1 MRLLSSSRVVRDGA
15 GTRISFHTNTKYSG
29 KGRQSLLPRFKKVLS
44 LFGCIAPEIF
54 LESCR
59 IFHCTARS
67 WFPNQGLNQQPLN
80 CKEDIYALDHQP
92 SPSVHLQLHI
102 FTCSWHIIIVLH
114 LFLLSWGLEFPR
126 WLSGPPA
133 DTGDAGDMGSTP
145 GSGRSPGGG
154 NGNPLQCSCLEN
166 PMDTG
171 ASWARVQGV
180 TKSRTQSSTHRENL
194 TAPIG

>member
-1 MRLLSSSRVVRDGA
+1 MRSLSSSGVVRDGA

-29 KGRQSLLPRFKKVLS
+29 QGRQSLLPLFKKVLS
-44 LFGCIAPEIF
+44 LFGCMAPGIF

-67 WFPNQGLNQQPLN
+67 WFLNQGSNPQPLH
-80 CKEDIYALDHQP
+80 CKADSYPLDHQP

-102 FTCSWHIIIVLH
+102 FTCSWHIIIVLP

-133 DTGDAGDMGSTP
+133 NTGDAGDTGSTP
-145 GSGRSPGGG
+145 GSGRFPWRRKWQPTAVFLSGESHG
-154 NGNPLQCSCLEN
+154 
-166 PMDTG
+166 
-171 ASWARVQGV
+171 
-180 TKSRTQSSTHRENL
+180 HRSL
-194 TAPIG
+194 MG